1 VTSQPP
7 TGGDVCPTR
16 SGFTTNLALLSGTE
30 GDTGLGADQQITL
43 HEVAERLNVHY
54 MTAYRYVRTGRLA
67 AHREGGQYRV
77 SAAEVEKLRRQDRP
91 RRGRARSASRVR
103 LEDRLVAG
111 DEAGAWAVIQAALA
125 SGMEPKSVYLDL
137 LGAALRSIGDR
148 WARGQL
154 SVADEHQASTV
165 AARLIGRLGPLF
177 ARRGRKPGAVLVG
190 SVAGETHALPS
201 AILADI
207 LRGAGFEVIDLGA
220 NTPPVSFA
228 EAARRAHRLVAVL
241 IGATVAGLDR
251 QLADTIAAIRAV
263 QADVPILVGGA
274 AVNRSLAV
282 RLAADGWSGSDAQT
296 ALTAVET
303 VRARSRT
310 VS

>member
-1 VTSQPP
+1 M
-7 TGGDVCPTR
+7 D
-16 SGFTTNLALLSGTE
+16 
-30 GDTGLGADQQITL
+30 ADREITL
-43 HEVAERLNVHY
+43 QEVAERLNVHY
-54 MTAYRYVRTGRLA
+54 MTAYRYVRTGRLSA
-67 AHREGGQYRV
+67 RREGGHYQV
-77 SAAEVEKLRRQDRP
+77 SAAEVERLRSQKPP
-91 RRGRARSASRVR
+91 RRGRARSANRRR

-111 DEAGAWAVIQAALA
+111 DEAGAWAVIEAALA
-125 SGMEPKSVYLDL
+125 SGMEPTAVYLDL

-154 SVADEHQASTV
+154 SVAEEHQASTV

-177 ARRGRKPGAVLVG
+177 ARRGRKPGTVLVG

-228 EAARRAHRLVAVL
+228 EAARRAHRLIAVL
-241 IGATVAGLDR
+241 IGATVAGLDQ
-251 QLADTIAAIRAV
+251 QLADTIAAIRAA

-274 AVNRSLAV
+274 AVDRDLAG
-282 RLAADGWSGSDAQT
+282 RLGADGWSGSDAQA

-303 VRARSRT
+303 VRARSRARA
-310 VS
+310 

>member
-1 VTSQPP
+1 L
-7 TGGDVCPTR
+7 
-16 SGFTTNLALLSGTE
+16 N
-30 GDTGLGADQQITL
+30 ADRQITL
-43 HEVAERLNVHY
+43 QEVAERLNVHY

-67 AHREGGQYRV
+67 AHREGGQYQV
-77 SAAEVEKLRRQDRP
+77 SAAEVEKLRRRQKAP
-91 RRGRARSASRVR
+91 RRGRARSASRGH
-103 LEDRLVAG
+103 LEERLVAG
-111 DEAGAWAVIQAALA
+111 DEAGAWTVIQAALA
-125 SGMEPKSVYLDL
+125 SGMEPIAVYLDL
-137 LGAALRSIGDR
+137 LGPALRSIGDR
-148 WARGQL
+148 WARVQL

-165 AARLIGRLGPLF
+165 AGRLIGRLGPLF

-228 EAARRAHRLVAVL
+228 EAARRAHRLIGVLIGVL
-241 IGATVAGLDR
+241 IGATVAGLD
-251 QLADTIAAIRAV
+251 QPLADTIAAIRAA

-274 AVNRSLAV
+274 AVDRALAV

-303 VRARSRT
+303 VRARLRT
-310 VS
+310 RS